1 MLAIMASVS
10 EVLTLGIEAV
20 TAALERA
27 ELTAPAYA
35 AGLWGSGED
44 DLAPAVICVGLE
56 PDRAIA
62 TSRREVWNV
71 SDYAVELRVVPD
83 LRDDETFLAA
93 EAQALEELY
102 DSDIDDPQ
110 QWVLNRI
117 AKAVG
122 ERRPLAP
129 VTDDYVV
136 FAFHDDFGAE
146 LRANLRFSGGAAAS
160 LLEQRG
166 LMP

>member
-102 DSDIDDPQ
+102 DSDIDD
-110 QWVLNRI
+110 
-117 AKAVG
+117 
-122 ERRPLAP
+122 
-129 VTDDYVV
+129 
-136 FAFHDDFGAE
+136 DFGAE